1 MSLTEEELK
10 RYDRHLRLQ
19 EVGVKGQ
26 EKLKSSSVLVV
37 GAGGLGCPALLYLN
51 AAGVGTIG
59 IIDFDV
65 VDLSNLHRQV
75 LFNTSDI
82 GENKAQVAKKKL
94 TAQNSF
100 VRCIAFDEKLT
111 NKNALEIFSQFD
123 VIIDGTDNFSTRY
136 LVNDACVL
144 LDKPLVYGA
153 INNFEGQVSVF
164 NYQGGPCYRCL
175 FPEPPAPGSVRSCS
189 EAGVLGVL
197 PGIIGSQQANEALKI
212 MLDIGETLSG
222 RLLIYNALNASFNQ
236 LILEN
241 TTCDSAVKNSADFEG
256 YNYDFFCGLEQ
267 VAANSISLKDFES
280 LSSNTIVLDVREDW
294 EQPKINDKNVLEIPL
309 AELPKKHA
317 SIPVD
322 TPVYVVCQKGG
333 RSASAIEYLEKEFSF
348 QNLINVSEG
357 MLG

>member
-1 MSLTEEELK
+1 M
-10 RYDRHLRLQ
+10 
-19 EVGVKGQ
+19 
-26 EKLKSSSVLVV
+26 
-37 GAGGLGCPALLYLN
+37 
-51 AAGVGTIG
+51 
-59 IIDFDV
+59 
-65 VDLSNLHRQV
+65 
-75 LFNTSDI
+75 
-82 GENKAQVAKKKL
+82 
-94 TAQNSF
+94 
-100 VRCIAFDEKLT
+100 
-111 NKNALEIFSQFD
+111 
-123 VIIDGTDNFSTRY
+123 
-136 LVNDACVL
+136 
-144 LDKPLVYGA
+144 
-153 INNFEGQVSVF
+153 
-164 NYQGGPCYRCL
+164 
-175 FPEPPAPGSVRSCS
+175 
-189 EAGVLGVL
+189 
-197 PGIIGSQQANEALKI
+197 
-212 MLDIGETLSG
+212 SG

-241 TTCDSAVKNSADFEG
+241 TTCESAVKNSSDFES

-322 TPVYVVCQKGG
+322 IPVYVVCQKGG